1 MGKIVRRV
9 IKRRDKLTAEQLKML
24 EEAEKAEPVFDDDCP
39 YFTAEELD
47 EMARI
52 TEERRKERKKE
63 VVTLRISAAALKKAK
78 ATGKGYTGFLGRLI
92 ENALNDQ
99 DLVKRSL

>member
-1 MGKIVRRV
+1 
-9 IKRRDKLTAEQLKML
+9 ML